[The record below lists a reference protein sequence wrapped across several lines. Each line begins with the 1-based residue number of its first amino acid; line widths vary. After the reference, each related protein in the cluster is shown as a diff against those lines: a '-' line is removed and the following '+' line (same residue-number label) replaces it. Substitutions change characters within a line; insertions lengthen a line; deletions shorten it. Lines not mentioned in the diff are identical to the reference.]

1 MQMVKMTVGQFPL
14 FLGLLLYIS
23 RCILVIARYPC
34 TSYNFL
40 NDSWRNTGYDYRNS
54 GGISMCDYYM
64 NGKWYR
70 FSGAAGDV
78 MPTDCVPEYHCGAAV
93 PIWMNGTHPK
103 ESDGITEVEVCGH
116 WDGKCCN
123 QRSSVN
129 VTLCPGGYYLYQL
142 HSPFVFHF
150 AFCTRHNTCT
160 PSVCGPNAQCDDDTG
175 SCICDPGFKSPGTY
189 PPGSN
194 GIFCVDINECDSTPS
209 ICGQNAKC
217 NNTAGSYNCSC
228 NIGYTPP
235 PGITFTNN
243 SYPCQDIDEC
253 SQPPQICGPKAQCNN
268 TAGSYNCTCD
278 SGYRAPPEVIL
289 TNISFPCQD
298 IDECV
303 QNSLICGLNT
313 VCNNTEGSYD
323 CSCED
328 EYIPSTGLKW
338 TYGNTTCQ
346 SDKDAINAT
355 DCPLDQLKEI
365 CFLNKVRSEIDET
378 TVSNEGIVK
387 NYLNAVMS
395 TIKRLSDEKDANASN
410 AVLQTTEK
418 LVSTLVPS
426 TNKTA
431 VNETILLNSLEARLI
446 GGSEKTN
453 ILLLKSKANEMK
465 INLTSIA
472 KNNEGSAAVAF
483 MSYTEME
490 ELLSVEFFENG
501 NQTEMISDVI
511 TATLPKTKTTN
522 LSEPV
527 NFTLKHTKSHLEN
540 GLLTCVYW
548 KETVWSVKGCTATY
562 SNETHTV
569 CSCTHLST
577 FALIMQIDKEH
588 EVDDLLAFI
597 NKIAVSINLVC
608 LALAIL
614 TFSFCTWNPKINNTA
629 CLNLSI
635 CLFLAHFIF
644 MLGSSHTENKMLC
657 SAIAVILHY
666 LFLGSFMWMY
676 LEAIQIFLL
685 VKSLKK
691 VKVIQRQGLHYGYL
705 LLIGYSTPAIIV
717 GVSVGVFP
725 NGYGNEKKC
734 WLKNDNGFRWSFL
747 GPVCYI
753 LATGVLLFVST
764 VWNLLTVLAHMKSKI
779 SKIRDT
785 RLIVFK
791 TLAQFVIL
799 GCSWILAFV
808 PESPMFFYMFIF
820 LNSQQGTF
828 IFLVHCLLNKEVRK
842 QYKKWFQY
850 LWGKNK
856 ALTWNLQLLH
866 CKPARKMSDPVRSTE
881 THSSE

>member
-1 MQMVKMTVGQFPL
+1 
-14 FLGLLLYIS
+14 
-23 RCILVIARYPC
+23 PC

-40 NDSWRNTGYDYRNS
+40 NDSWRNTGYDYRNL

-150 AFCTRHNTCT
+150 AFCTRKRHTTCEELCL
-160 PSVCGPNAQCDDDTG
+160 PAL
-175 SCICDPGFKSPGTY
+175 
-189 PPGSN
+189 
-194 GIFCVDINECDSTPS
+194 
-209 ICGQNAKC
+209 
-217 NNTAGSYNCSC
+217 
-228 NIGYTPP
+228 
-235 PGITFTNN
+235 
-243 SYPCQDIDEC
+243 
-253 SQPPQICGPKAQCNN
+253 
-268 TAGSYNCTCD
+268 
-278 SGYRAPPEVIL
+278 PEVIL
-289 TNISFPCQD
+289 TNISFPC
-298 IDECV
+298 
-303 QNSLICGLNT
+303 
-313 VCNNTEGSYD
+313 EGVFH
-323 CSCED
+323 
-328 EYIPSTGLKW
+328 IIFHM
-338 TYGNTTCQ
+338 Q
-346 SDKDAINAT
+346 
-355 DCPLDQLKEI
+355 
-365 CFLNKVRSEIDET
+365 
-378 TVSNEGIVK
+378 IVK

-395 TIKRLSDEKDANASN
+395 TIKRLSDEKGAYARN

-472 KNNEGSAAVAF
+472 KNNEVAF

-490 ELLSVEFFENG
+490 QLLSVEFFENG
-501 NQTEMISDVI
+501 NQSEMISDVI

-548 KETVWSVKGCTATY
+548 KETVWSVEGCTATY
-562 SNETHTV
+562 SNESHTV

-577 FALIMQIDKEH
+577 FALIMQMDKEH

-629 CLNLSI
+629 RLNLSI

-644 MLGSSHTENKMLC
+644 VLGSSQTENKILC

-734 WLKNDNGFRWSFL
+734 WLNNDNGFRWSFL

-753 LATGVLLFVST
+753 LVTSVLLFVST
-764 VWNLLTVLAHMKSKI
+764 VWNLLTVLAHMKSEI

-785 RLIVFK
+785 RLMVFK

-808 PESPMFFYMFIF
+808 QESPMFFYMFLF

-828 IFLVHCLLNKEVRK
+828 IFLVHCLLNKEVI
-842 QYKKWFQY
+842 YFHGLSY
-850 LWGKNK
+850 LVY
-856 ALTWNLQLLH
+856 L
-866 CKPARKMSDPVRSTE
+866 
-881 THSSE
+881 